1 MIDINEVLTLA
12 INVNKIGR
20 KKDKKHEYPEYYEGY
35 SERAVMLDR
44 IRIHSQP
51 GGFPAKLFKERAPRQ
66 SQEEFDYFKDNYKQT
81 TLPVYLDFQSTVS
94 RVFHDTNW
102 NVDFSGDEKFQEYC
116 ETGIPVYGSW
126 ENFMKGVMPHLK
138 LTDANGV
145 IAVKPYAVETEKQQ
159 LEDGSIEEVITSGQ
173 EIRPVMVYYS
183 TKQIV
188 AEEYDSWY
196 LIELKEKSEVTKGSR
211 KVKEGMIYEFYDD
224 TQIIRIEQVGEY
236 SDYKFQ
242 ARLYFEHNWERVP
255 CFKLKGVPNIC
266 EDHISFTSQF
276 MYAVDLLDL
285 CTINQAVLQAV
296 INRIGYPH
304 TVMIGVPCEFEQ
316 KFDSGQ
322 IRSCDHG
329 YIMGDDNIRHVCPS
343 CRGVGLRSKLSPLGA
358 LLLNPENST
367 DKGDTS
373 FTRPA
378 LEFPTPPSE
387 PFRYLMEKIEW
398 DEKKARNILH
408 LKTTA
413 SKASGQP
420 ETATSELLDNR
431 AMSAFMKPISDQ
443 LFGIGESI
451 LNAIGWMR
459 YGDAYKRPTVSYPV
473 TFDFY
478 TEADYLLQ
486 IGEAKKAG
494 MPPMVISTIIYT
506 YLQSLYYNDRM
517 TAMVF
522 NLISQTDRIM
532 ILSNDEIEI
541 GISKGTIDKWEKV
554 LHDSAINFVDQL
566 LLENEKFFEQDF
578 AKQKEQLIELAKATY
593 DAISK
598 SAIISQSASN
608 AARVA
613 AIAANA

>member
-1 MIDINEVLTLA
+1 MIDINEVLNLA
-12 INVNKIGR
+12 ISVNKIAR
-20 KKDKKHEYPEYYEGY
+20 KKDKRTEYPEYYEGY
-35 SERAVMLDR
+35 SDRAVMLDR
-44 IRIHSQP
+44 IRVHSQP
-51 GGFPAKLFKERAPRQ
+51 CGFPAKLFRERAPRQ
-66 SQEEFDYFKDNYKQT
+66 SEEEFDYFKENYKQT
-81 TLPVYLDFQSTVS
+81 TLPVYLDFQSTVT

-102 NVDFSGDEKFQEYC
+102 NVDFEDDSEFQKYC
-116 ETGIPVYGSW
+116 ETGIPIYGSW
-126 ENFMKGVMPHLK
+126 ENFMKGVLPHLK

-159 LEDGSIEEVITSGQ
+159 LEDGNVEEIITKGQ
-173 EIRPVMVYYS
+173 EIKPVMVYYS

-196 LIELKEKSEVTKGSR
+196 LIELKERSEVSKGSR
-211 KVKEGMIYEFYDD
+211 KVKEGMVYEFYDD

-242 ARLYFEHNWERVP
+242 ARLYFEHNWQRVP
-255 CFKLKGVPNIC
+255 CFKLKGVPNIT

-316 KFDSGQ
+316 KMDSGQ

-329 YIMGDDNIRHVCPS
+329 YILGDDNKKHICPS

-358 LLLNPENST
+358 LLLNPESAT
-367 DKGDTS
+367 DKGDTA

-459 YGDAYKRPTVSYPV
+459 YGNDYTRPVVSYPV

-506 YLQSLYYNDRM
+506 YLQSLYYNDRT

-532 ILSNDEIEI
+532 ILSNDEIEV

-566 LLENEKFFEQDF
+566 AFDNDKFFEQDF
-578 AKQKEQLIELAKATY
+578 VTQKEQLIELAKATY
-593 DAISK
+593 DAIAK
-598 SAIISQSASN
+598 NATLSQSASN
-608 AARVA
+608 AARLA